1 MSNGTYWTVGGKGN
15 DAQPF
20 IKSSI
25 LFDGVSTFT
34 RGPDLSV
41 GFTAVCVQNLKD
53 KETLI
58 LQQRPFGFNHN
69 TQTFSS
75 IASNTIPSDWAS
87 SSCGVTR
94 DANGN
99 PQYVVI
105 GGGRYMED
113 HVQIL
118 DIATPTWSIGPSLP
132 SHLKA
137 TVVVTYK
144 GSFLLV
150 GGRSNEAFMVQINYL
165 SLILTISG

>member
-34 RGPDLSV
+34 RGPNLPV
-41 GFTAVCVQNLKD
+41 RYTAGCVQNLND
-53 KETLI
+53 EETLI
-58 LQQRPFGFNHN
+58 VFQNAFIYNHN
-69 TQTFSS
+69 SKTFTRMSS
-75 IASNTIPSDWAS
+75 KPRPSGSDWEA

-94 DANGN
+94 DANGK

-113 HVQIL
+113 KVQVL
-118 DIATPTWSIGPSLP
+118 DIATRTWGVGPSLP
-132 SHLKA
+132 SRLAEKEDF
-137 TVVVTYK
+137 
-144 GSFLLV
+144 FLL
-150 GGRSNEAFMVQINYL
+150 F
-165 SLILTISG
+165 